1 MNEQNIESR
10 IGKVEGQLG
19 QLATQVSEFVSAQE
33 KRDNALFRKID
44 EIRAPN
50 TSNQIAF
57 ASVVLAIVV
66 ALGGLTGFFAI
77 REWDRVEQTIG
88 ELDIKL
94 QREYQLSN
102 ETTKQAVESIDKNS
116 LERHQD
122 AIHLAEINSTRL
134 DRFEAWQNDQIKA
147 ELQELRERRAKI
159 LP

>member
-1 MNEQNIESR
+1 M
-10 IGKVEGQLG
+10 
-19 QLATQVSEFVSAQE
+19 
-33 KRDNALFRKID
+33 
-44 EIRAPN
+44 
-50 TSNQIAF
+50 
-57 ASVVLAIVV
+57 VLAIVV